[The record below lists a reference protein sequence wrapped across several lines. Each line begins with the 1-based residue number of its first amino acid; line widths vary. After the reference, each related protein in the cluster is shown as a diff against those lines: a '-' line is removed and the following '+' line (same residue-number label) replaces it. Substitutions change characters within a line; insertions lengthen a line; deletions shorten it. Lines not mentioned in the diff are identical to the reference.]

1 MADFCTLEEDI
12 DECDGTYNL
21 KDSPILT
28 DNPGFST
35 MVRLSPSRFLKLTTN
50 KEEPSPAELRGL
62 GVNFQFADDVEE
74 SICNE
79 EPIDPMFLEYDNDE
93 QEITGH
99 EGRMRAKT
107 AQLTGVSSIPVKL
120 FCESRN
126 EEGRLRK
133 DTCDVTS
140 GIDLVRK
147 TEPQSD
153 VTEERFQ
160 ERAEEFKD
168 ECNE

>member
-1 MADFCTLEEDI
+1 VADFCTLEEDI
-12 DECDGTYNL
+12 DDCAGTYNL
-21 KDSPILT
+21 KDSGILT

-35 MVRLSPSRFLKLTTN
+35 MVRLPPSRFLRLIAN
-50 KEEPSPAELRGL
+50 KKEPSPEELKGL
-62 GVNFQFADDVEE
+62 GVSFRSAEGLE
-74 SICNE
+74 KSMCNE
-79 EPIDPMFLEYDNDE
+79 EPIDPMFLEYDND
-93 QEITGH
+93 QQKITGH
-99 EGRMRAKT
+99 EGRQRAKI

-147 TEPQSD
+147 AEPQSD

-160 ERAEEFKD
+160 ERAEEFKE

>member
-1 MADFCTLEEDI
+1 M
-12 DECDGTYNL
+12 
-21 KDSPILT
+21 P
-28 DNPGFST
+28 
-35 MVRLSPSRFLKLTTN
+35 
-50 KEEPSPAELRGL
+50 
-62 GVNFQFADDVEE
+62 
-74 SICNE
+74 
-79 EPIDPMFLEYDNDE
+79 PIDPMFLEYDNDE

-99 EGRMRAKT
+99 EGRQRAKI

-120 FCESRN
+120 FCESRDD
-126 EEGRLRK
+126 EGRLRK

-147 TEPQSD
+147 AEPQND
-153 VTEERFQ
+153 VTKERFQ